1 MSEQLKNPM
10 GEYLLK
16 LQMII
21 TNSEFKDDE
30 EANKYETLDSK
41 LNGEAYVR
49 AVNKT
54 DIFESYQY
62 DGRVVCDML
71 LKKGYSEDTAFAL
84 LKNPA
89 MLPADVKNTLL
100 ENAREVLIA
109 KYDEPNKYYV
119 MLSGKPF
126 KGDKNTPA
134 DEILLIPDE
143 FYERYASDTRI
154 SRSEPIHEL
163 PSKYQELFMNSEFY
177 EPMLK
182 KYPDA
187 RYLKYIG
194 SNAIPITT
202 ARVARDGD
210 IMRINTNKLSTYH
223 PIFGSVTVDASV
235 IHAFSNIY
243 KSTRDYIYQTL
254 RGDFSQIYPNYNS
267 FIRFLT
273 IYMAIGNAMNEF
285 QKKSSKLIYMNNVTA
300 NNLFTL
306 YGLPSVIME
315 GSPMIEFLKK
325 FRLLLMDKGTNVVY
339 RVKDLIGYAD
349 TDIYTLVMVKQQVFE
364 NGIPIYHIDDD
375 GNKVPKQNI
384 VFRRLGTTDD
394 NTSYFKFRESRKEY
408 NWEEIA
414 NGDPRWWNTPE
425 IETMLN
431 EMNYTLSNSKYI
443 QLSTHMSMTDI
454 WWQCVIFIR
463 GILDRKQETFT
474 TLINVNRNI
483 NGSSTMSVFEA
494 VLCLVVMM
502 NWQMIDYK
510 GDNFD
515 GEMYIPTNG
524 NVECIDML
532 FNGLDING
540 APNEL
545 KPGLPFKIASF
556 NFDIRDNNP
565 NAYQAMYTYEYLEPD
580 VFMPM
585 LNTVL
590 DMESTNVGEVLMTN
604 VRLIY
609 KYLEDKLRSTRTIH
623 QFRQVTETYKA
634 LFLVDPIRQ
643 WHDNS
648 DIDTDELLC
657 EKYNITSV
665 ELESFKT
672 FFKAPGSYTVDGEP
686 VEPDFTITYNKKQYD
701 IYLYNILNN
710 NVYDTEYDGEYLFR
724 NHTFVQIFNAKVNNM
739 TKAQNIEIQRS
750 MLSQTI
756 KDNYKRIIIDKVNI
770 DLGSSKY
777 GPTSFENLL
786 MIENPSLYEYLV
798 ESREDGNDNIILLM
812 RSIIKALETY
822 ANASLSALECK
833 ALGIEQ
839 YFYIL
844 KEVITYFKSYMV
856 EFTQDEFTYIFDGIF
871 DNGGNSNMLKLF
883 DEIVSGEID
892 VTPVDSISL
901 FDVSHGEIT
910 TNLDDTFN
918 VYDDVLFRVK
928 ATYKDFVETGYEIW
942 YDDGKRITQ
951 TPFKIDDDTELVANI
966 VSSNTDNAVAYK
978 IIININNLDVVPPN
992 YYGTAR

>member
-71 LKKGYSEDTAFAL
+71 LKKGYPEDVAFTL

-89 MLPADVKNTLL
+89 MLPADVKNALL
-100 ENAREVLIA
+100 ENARDVLIT

-143 FYERYASDTRI
+143 FYERYAPDTRI

-163 PSKYQELFMNSEFY
+163 PTKYQELFMNSEFY

-182 KYPDA
+182 RYPDA

-306 YGLPSVIME
+306 YGLPSVIMD

-510 GDNFD
+510 GDNFN
-515 GEMYIPTNG
+515 GAMYIPTNG

-565 NAYQAMYTYEYLEPD
+565 NAYQAMYTYEYLDPD

-585 LNTVL
+585 LDTVL

-648 DIDTDELLC
+648 DVNTDELLC

-701 IYLYNILNN
+701 IYLYDILNS
-710 NVYDTEYDGEYLFR
+710 NVYDMEFDGEYLFR

-739 TKAQNIEIQRS
+739 TKAQNLEIQRS

-910 TNLDDTFN
+910 TNLDDELN
-918 VYDDVLFRVK
+918 MYDDVLFRVK

-951 TPFKIDDDTELVANI
+951 TPFKIDDNTELVANI
-966 VSSNTDNAVAYK
+966 VSSNTNNAVAYK
-978 IIININNLDVVPPN
+978 IIININNLDVIPPN